1 MATTKDK
8 SKAKDTDTL
17 DIGAIDF
24 SELAGKVTASGKRG
38 RPSEMKVSEEA
49 THIIHEWLKSE
60 SQTLPFAAFE
70 EAFGSLVRGKADE
83 KEILAKARGDMTAT
97 QAADTTTEQGKVA
110 KQLRDVVDGAAEVRP
125 LEFDG
130 SGTFGLVRRNTDSE

>member
-1 MATTKDK
+1 MAKK
-8 SKAKDTDTL
+8 SDTDTL
-17 DIGAIDF
+17 DIGKIDF

-38 RPSEMKVSEEA
+38 RPSEMKVSDDA
-49 THIIHEWLKSE
+49 VTIIHQWLESE

-70 EAFGSLVRGKADE
+70 EAFGSLVRGKAKE
-83 KEILAKARGDMTAT
+83 EEILAKARGDMTAT

-110 KQLRDVVDGAAEVRP
+110 KQLREVVDGAAEVRP

-130 SGTFGLVRRNTDSE
+130 KGTFGLVRRNTDDSE